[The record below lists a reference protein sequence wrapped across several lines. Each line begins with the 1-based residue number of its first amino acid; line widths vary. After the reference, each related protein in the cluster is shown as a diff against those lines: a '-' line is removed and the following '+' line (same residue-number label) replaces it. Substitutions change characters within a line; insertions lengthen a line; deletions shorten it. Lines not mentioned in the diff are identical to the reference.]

1 MRGDQRLTGGRD
13 VPGFGYAHGC
23 PRKIHD
29 GIGIASSYQVGNPG
43 AIKARRDPADRPTT
57 GRDRCLLGRRGDFRH
72 SAAAGGRGQP
82 RPNHWT
88 AEDFRG
94 HHCKHLEESRRL
106 RPASTEQAM
115 TRPPKRSMFAG
126 DGVAAP
132 LQHATFRRIWLA
144 SLLSN
149 LGLLIQAVGAAWA
162 MTQMTSSADKVALV
176 QTALMLPVMLI
187 SMPAGAIADMYDRRI
202 VALISLAIA
211 LSGATAL
218 TVLAWL
224 GLVTP
229 ETLLALCF
237 VVGSGMALFG
247 PAWQSSVTEQVPPET
262 LPSAVALNGIS
273 YNIARSFGPA
283 IGGIV
288 VAAAGAVAAFA
299 ANAVLYLPLLI
310 VLFLWRRTSQP
321 SRLPRERLN
330 RAIVSGVRYIANS
343 PAIKIVLTRTLVTGL
358 IGGSVSALMPLVA
371 RDLLHGGA
379 QTYGI
384 MLGAFGMGAVIGAL
398 NITEVRKRMSGEAA
412 IRACAL
418 SMGGAIAAVALSRE
432 PVLTAAA
439 LVIAGAV
446 WMLAVALFNIG
457 VQLSAPRWVAGRSLA
472 AFQASIA
479 GGIAIGSWGWG
490 RLTDAVGVEAAL
502 LVSAALMLA
511 SPLLGL
517 WLQMP
522 RIGARNEDAEVLAD
536 PEVQLSLTA
545 RSGPLVVEI
554 EYRVAQD
561 NARAFHNVMQEVQ
574 LSRQRNGAYG
584 WSIARDIADPELWT
598 ERYHCPTW
606 LDYLRQRNR
615 STQSE
620 RALHQ
625 RAIGFHLGPD
635 PVRVRRMLERPF
647 GSVRWKED
655 TPDRAVSEVLPV
667 TSSAAGGST

>member
-1 MRGDQRLTGGRD
+1 ME
-13 VPGFGYAHGC
+13 
-23 PRKIHD
+23 
-29 GIGIASSYQVGNPG
+29 
-43 AIKARRDPADRPTT
+43 
-57 GRDRCLLGRRGDFRH
+57 
-72 SAAAGGRGQP
+72 GQ
-82 RPNHWT
+82 
-88 AEDFRG
+88 
-94 HHCKHLEESRRL
+94 
-106 RPASTEQAM
+106 M
-115 TRPPKRSMFAG
+115 TDKPKRSFFAG

-132 LQHATFRRIWLA
+132 LQHTIFRRIWLA

-187 SMPAGAIADMYDRRI
+187 AMPAGAVADMYDRRV
-202 VALISLAIA
+202 VALVSLGIA

-218 TVLAWL
+218 TVLSFL
-224 GLVTP
+224 NLVTP
-229 ETLLALCF
+229 QILLALCF

-247 PAWQSSVTEQVPPET
+247 PAWQSSVSEQVPSET
-262 LPSAVALNGIS
+262 LPAAVALNGIS

-288 VAAAGAVAAFA
+288 VATAGAVAAFA
-299 ANAVLYLPLLI
+299 ANAILYLPLLV
-310 VLFLWRRTSQP
+310 VLFLWRRVSEP
-321 SRLPRERLN
+321 SKLPRERLN

-343 PAIKIVLTRTLVTGL
+343 PSIKIVLVRTLVTGL

-398 NITEVRKRMSGEAA
+398 NIGMLRKQMSGEGA
-412 IRACAL
+412 IRACAIA
-418 SMGGAIAAVALSRE
+418 MGGAIGTVALSHE
-432 PVLTAAA
+432 PVITAAA
-439 LVIAGAV
+439 LVVAGSA

-490 RLTDAVGVEAAL
+490 RLTDAAGVEVAL
-502 LVSAALMLA
+502 LVSAGLMLA
-511 SPLLGL
+511 SPLLGF
-517 WLQMP
+517 WLTMP
-522 RIGARNEDAEVLAD
+522 PVGRRDEAAETLAD
-536 PEVQLSLTA
+536 PEVRLSLTG

-561 NARAFHNVMQEVQ
+561 DARAFHHVMQDVQ

-584 WSIARDIADPELWT
+584 WSVARDIADPELWT

-625 RAIGFHLGPD
+625 AAIAFHVGPN
-635 PVRVRRMLERPF
+635 PVRIRRMLERPF
-647 GSVRWKED
+647 GSVRKDEAA
-655 TPDRAVSEVLPV
+655 DRAASEVLPV
-667 TSSAAGGST
+667 IASAAGSST

>member
-1 MRGDQRLTGGRD
+1 MTEPSTRTDSITAPL
-13 VPGFGYAHGC
+13 
-23 PRKIHD
+23 
-29 GIGIASSYQVGNPG
+29 
-43 AIKARRDPADRPTT
+43 
-57 GRDRCLLGRRGDFRH
+57 RH
-72 SAAAGGRGQP
+72 SI
-82 RPNHWT
+82 
-88 AEDFRG
+88 
-94 HHCKHLEESRRL
+94 
-106 RPASTEQAM
+106 
-115 TRPPKRSMFAG
+115 
-126 DGVAAP
+126 
-132 LQHATFRRIWLA
+132 FRRIWLA

-149 LGLLIQAVGAAWA
+149 LGILIQGVGAAWA
-162 MTQMTSSADKVALV
+162 MTQMTPEADKVALV

-187 SMPAGAIADMYDRRI
+187 SMPAGAIADMHDRRI
-202 VALISLAIA
+202 VALVSLAIA
-211 LSGATAL
+211 LSGATTL

-224 GLVTP
+224 NLVTP
-229 ETLLALCF
+229 NILLALCF

-247 PAWQSSVTEQVPPET
+247 PAWQSSVSEQVPTET
-262 LPSAVALNGIS
+262 LPAAVALNGIS

-299 ANAVLYLPLLI
+299 ANAVLYLPLLV
-310 VLFLWRRTSQP
+310 VLFLWNRVSEP

-330 RAIVSGVRYIANS
+330 RAIVSGVRYITNS
-343 PAIKIVLTRTLVTGL
+343 PSIKIVLTRTMVTGI

-398 NITEVRKRMSGEAA
+398 NISEIRRRLSGEAA
-412 IRACAL
+412 IRACTL
-418 SMGGAIAAVALSRE
+418 MMGGAIAGVALSKQ
-432 PVLTAAA
+432 PVITAAA
-439 LVIAGAV
+439 LVIAGAA

-490 RLTDAVGVEAAL
+490 RITDVAGVEIAL
-502 LVSAALMLA
+502 LISAGLMLL
-511 SPLLGL
+511 SPLLGI
-517 WLQMP
+517 WLRMP
-522 RIGARNEDAEVLAD
+522 PVGARNEAAAEALAD
-536 PEVQLSLTA
+536 PEVRLQLTG

-561 NARAFHNVMQEVQ
+561 NARAFHNVMQDVQ

-606 LDYLRQRNR
+606 LDFLRQRNR
-615 STQSE
+615 ATQIE
-620 RALHQ
+620 RELHQ
-625 RAIGFHLGPD
+625 KAANFHIGAEPI
-635 PVRVRRMLERPF
+635 RVRRMLERPF
-647 GSVRWKED
+647 GSVRWKEE
-655 TPDRAVSEVLPV
+655 TPDRAATEVLPV
-667 TSSAAGGST
+667 IATAAGSST

>member
-1 MRGDQRLTGGRD
+1 
-13 VPGFGYAHGC
+13 
-23 PRKIHD
+23 
-29 GIGIASSYQVGNPG
+29 
-43 AIKARRDPADRPTT
+43 
-57 GRDRCLLGRRGDFRH
+57 
-72 SAAAGGRGQP
+72 
-82 RPNHWT
+82 
-88 AEDFRG
+88 
-94 HHCKHLEESRRL
+94 
-106 RPASTEQAM
+106 
-115 TRPPKRSMFAG
+115 MFAG

-202 VALISLAIA
+202 VALVSLGIA

-229 ETLLALCF
+229 ETLLSLCF

-247 PAWQSSVTEQVPPET
+247 PAWQSSVIEQVPAET

-273 YNIARSFGPA
+273 FNIARSFGPA

-299 ANAVLYLPLLI
+299 ANAVLYIPLLV
-310 VLFLWRRTSQP
+310 VLFLWRRTSEP
-321 SRLPRERLN
+321 SRLPRERLS

-343 PAIKIVLTRTLVTGL
+343 PSIRIVLVRTLVTGL

-398 NITEVRKRMSGEAA
+398 NIAEVRQRMSGEAA
-412 IRACAL
+412 IRTCAL

-439 LVIAGAV
+439 LVVAGAV

-502 LVSAALMLA
+502 LVSAAMMLA

-517 WLQMP
+517 WLRMP

-536 PEVQLSLTA
+536 PEVQLQLTA

-625 RAIGFHLGPD
+625 RAMDFHLGPD

-655 TPDRAVSEVLPV
+655 SPDRAASEVLPV

>member
-1 MRGDQRLTGGRD
+1 
-13 VPGFGYAHGC
+13 
-23 PRKIHD
+23 
-29 GIGIASSYQVGNPG
+29 
-43 AIKARRDPADRPTT
+43 
-57 GRDRCLLGRRGDFRH
+57 
-72 SAAAGGRGQP
+72 
-82 RPNHWT
+82 
-88 AEDFRG
+88 
-94 HHCKHLEESRRL
+94 
-106 RPASTEQAM
+106 M
-115 TRPPKRSMFAG
+115 TRQPKRSMFAG

-229 ETLLALCF
+229 EALLALCF

-247 PAWQSSVTEQVPPET
+247 PAWQASVTEQVPPET

-517 WLQMP
+517 WLRMP

>member
-1 MRGDQRLTGGRD
+1 MTEQPGR
-13 VPGFGYAHGC
+13 F
-23 PRKIHD
+23 
-29 GIGIASSYQVGNPG
+29 
-43 AIKARRDPADRPTT
+43 PADGVTAP
-57 GRDRCLLGRRGDFRH
+57 LRH
-72 SAAAGGRGQP
+72 SA
-82 RPNHWT
+82 
-88 AEDFRG
+88 
-94 HHCKHLEESRRL
+94 
-106 RPASTEQAM
+106 
-115 TRPPKRSMFAG
+115 
-126 DGVAAP
+126 
-132 LQHATFRRIWLA
+132 FRRIWLA

-149 LGLLIQAVGAAWA
+149 LGLLIQGVGAAWA

-187 SMPAGAIADMYDRRI
+187 SMPAGAIADMYDRRV
-202 VALISLAIA
+202 VALVSLSIS

-218 TVLAWL
+218 TALAWL
-224 GLVTP
+224 GLITP
-229 ETLLALCF
+229 QTLLAFCF

-247 PAWQSSVTEQVPPET
+247 PAWQSSVSEQVPAET

-288 VAAAGAVAAFA
+288 VATAGAVAAFA
-299 ANAVLYLPLLI
+299 ANAVLYIPLLV
-310 VLFLWRRTSQP
+310 VLFLWRRTHEP

-343 PAIKIVLTRTLVTGL
+343 PSIRIVLARTLVMGTL
-358 IGGSVSALMPLVA
+358 GGSVSALMPLVA

-398 NITEVRKRMSGEAA
+398 NIAEVRKRMSGEAA

-418 SMGGAIAAVALSRE
+418 SMGAAIAAVALSRE

-479 GGIAIGSWGWG
+479 GGIAMGSWGWG
-490 RLTDAVGVEAAL
+490 HLTDAVGVETAL
-502 LVSAALMLA
+502 LVSATLMFA

-517 WLQMP
+517 WLHMP

-536 PEVQLSLTA
+536 PEVQLLLTA

-554 EYRVAQD
+554 EYRVAQE
-561 NARAFHNVMQEVQ
+561 NARPFHTVMQQVQ

-625 RAIGFHLGPD
+625 EAIAFHLGPD
-635 PVRVRRMLERPF
+635 PVRIRRMLERPF

-655 TPDRAVSEVLPV
+655 SPDRTAHEVLPV
-667 TSSAAGGST
+667 ASAAAGSSST

>member
-1 MRGDQRLTGGRD
+1 MTG
-13 VPGFGYAHGC
+13 
-23 PRKIHD
+23 
-29 GIGIASSYQVGNPG
+29 
-43 AIKARRDPADRPTT
+43 
-57 GRDRCLLGRRGDFRH
+57 
-72 SAAAGGRGQP
+72 
-82 RPNHWT
+82 
-88 AEDFRG
+88 
-94 HHCKHLEESRRL
+94 
-106 RPASTEQAM
+106 
-115 TRPPKRSMFAG
+115 PPKRSMFAG

-247 PAWQSSVTEQVPPET
+247 PAWQSSVTEQVPPES

-273 YNIARSFGPA
+273 FNIARSFGPA

-299 ANAVLYLPLLI
+299 ANAVLYIPLLI

-517 WLQMP
+517 WLRMP

-554 EYRVAQD
+554 EYRVAQND
-561 NARAFHNVMQEVQ
+561 ARAFHNVMQEVQ

-625 RAIGFHLGPD
+625 SAIGFHLGPD

>member
-1 MRGDQRLTGGRD
+1 
-13 VPGFGYAHGC
+13 
-23 PRKIHD
+23 
-29 GIGIASSYQVGNPG
+29 
-43 AIKARRDPADRPTT
+43 
-57 GRDRCLLGRRGDFRH
+57 
-72 SAAAGGRGQP
+72 
-82 RPNHWT
+82 
-88 AEDFRG
+88 
-94 HHCKHLEESRRL
+94 
-106 RPASTEQAM
+106 
-115 TRPPKRSMFAG
+115 
-126 DGVAAP
+126 
-132 LQHATFRRIWLA
+132 
-144 SLLSN
+144 
-149 LGLLIQAVGAAWA
+149 
-162 MTQMTSSADKVALV
+162 
-176 QTALMLPVMLI
+176 MLI

-202 VALISLAIA
+202 VALVSLSIA
-211 LSGATAL
+211 LCGATAL
-218 TVLAWL
+218 SVLAWL

-229 ETLLALCF
+229 QILLAFCF
-237 VVGSGMALFG
+237 IVGSGMALFG
-247 PAWQSSVTEQVPPET
+247 PAWQSSVTEQVPAET

-288 VAAAGAVAAFA
+288 VATAGAVAAFA
-299 ANAVLYLPLLI
+299 ANAVLYIPLLV
-310 VLFLWRRTSQP
+310 VLFLWRRTSEP

-343 PAIKIVLTRTLVTGL
+343 PSIRVVLVRTLVMGL

-398 NITEVRKRMSGEAA
+398 NIAEVRKRMSGETA

-418 SMGGAIAAVALSRE
+418 SMAGAIVAVALSRE
-432 PVLTAAA
+432 AVLTAAA
-439 LVIAGAV
+439 LVVAGAV

-479 GGIAIGSWGWG
+479 GGIAMGSWGWG
-490 RLTDAVGVEAAL
+490 RLTDAAGVETAL
-502 LVSAALMLA
+502 LVSAALMFA

-517 WLQMP
+517 WLGMP
-522 RIGARNEDAEVLAD
+522 RVGARNEDAEVLAD
-536 PEVQLSLTA
+536 PEVRLSLTG

-554 EYRVAQD
+554 EYRVDQD

-625 RAIGFHLGPD
+625 QATGFHLGPD

-655 TPDRAVSEVLPV
+655 SPDRAAAEVLPV
-667 TSSAAGGST
+667 ATAAGSSST

>member
-1 MRGDQRLTGGRD
+1 MTDQSKRTK
-13 VPGFGYAHGC
+13 FAT
-23 PRKIHD
+23 D
-29 GIGIASSYQVGNPG
+29 GI
-43 AIKARRDPADRPTT
+43 
-57 GRDRCLLGRRGDFRH
+57 
-72 SAAAGGRGQP
+72 
-82 RPNHWT
+82 
-88 AEDFRG
+88 
-94 HHCKHLEESRRL
+94 
-106 RPASTEQAM
+106 
-115 TRPPKRSMFAG
+115 
-126 DGVAAP
+126 AAP
-132 LQHATFRRIWLA
+132 LRHAPFRRIWLA

-176 QTALMLPVMLI
+176 QTALMLPIMLI
-187 SMPAGAIADMYDRRI
+187 AMPAGAVADMYDRRI
-202 VALISLAIA
+202 VALVSLSIG
-211 LSGATAL
+211 LSGAVTL
-218 TVLAWL
+218 TVLSWL

-229 ETLLALCF
+229 NLLLAFCF
-237 VVGSGMALFG
+237 LVGSGMALFG
-247 PAWQSSVTEQVPPET
+247 PAWQASVSEQVPTET
-262 LPSAVALNGIS
+262 LPAAVALNGIS

-283 IGGIV
+283 IGGII
-288 VAAAGAVAAFA
+288 VATAGAVAAFA
-299 ANAVLYLPLLI
+299 ANATLYLPLLV
-310 VLFLWRRTSQP
+310 VLFLWRRENEP

-343 PAIKIVLTRTLVTGL
+343 PSIRIVLARTLVTGI
-358 IGGSVSALMPLVA
+358 IGGSLSALMPLVA

-398 NITEVRKRMSGEAA
+398 NISELRKRLSGEAA

-418 SMGGAIAAVALSRE
+418 SMGGAIIAVALSHE
-432 PVLTAAA
+432 PVITAAA

-490 RLTDAVGVEAAL
+490 RLTDAAGVETAL
-502 LVSAALMLA
+502 LVSGGLMLL

-517 WLQMP
+517 WLTMP
-522 RIGARNEDAEVLAD
+522 PVGARNEDAESLAD
-536 PEVQLSLTA
+536 PEVRLSLTG

-561 NARAFHNVMQEVQ
+561 NARAFHNVMQDVQ

-584 WSIARDIADPELWT
+584 WSVARDIGDPELWT

-625 RAIGFHLGPD
+625 LAIDFHIGPD
-635 PVRVRRMLERPF
+635 PVRIRRMLERPF
-647 GSVRWKED
+647 GSVRWKDD
-655 TPDRAVSEVLPV
+655 TPDRAANEVLPV
-667 TSSAAGGST
+667 VASAAGSSG

>member
-1 MRGDQRLTGGRD
+1 MTDL
-13 VPGFGYAHGC
+13 P
-23 PRKIHD
+23 
-29 GIGIASSYQVGNPG
+29 
-43 AIKARRDPADRPTT
+43 
-57 GRDRCLLGRRGDFRH
+57 
-72 SAAAGGRGQP
+72 
-82 RPNHWT
+82 
-88 AEDFRG
+88 
-94 HHCKHLEESRRL
+94 KH
-106 RPASTEQAM
+106 
-115 TRPPKRSMFAG
+115 SMFAAH
-126 DGVAAP
+126 GVAAP
-132 LQHATFRRIWLA
+132 LRHAVFRRIWLA

-149 LGLLIQAVGAAWA
+149 FGLLIQAVGAAWA
-162 MTQMTSSADKVALV
+162 MTQMTTDADKVALV
-176 QTALMLPVMLI
+176 QTALMLPIMLI

-202 VALISLAIA
+202 VALVSLSIS

-224 GLVTP
+224 GHLNP
-229 ETLLALCF
+229 QILLTFCF
-237 VVGSGMALFG
+237 IVGSGMALFG
-247 PAWQSSVTEQVPPET
+247 PAWQSSVSEQVPAET

-288 VAAAGAVAAFA
+288 VATAGAVAAFA
-299 ANAVLYLPLLI
+299 TNALLYIPLLV
-310 VLFLWRRTSQP
+310 VLFLWNRTSEP

-330 RAIVSGVRYIANS
+330 RAIVSGIRYIANS
-343 PAIKIVLTRTLVTGL
+343 PSIRIVLARTLVTGL

-398 NITEVRKRMSGEAA
+398 NIGAIRQRLSGESAV
-412 IRACAL
+412 RACTL
-418 SMGGAIAAVALSRE
+418 SMGGAIAAVALSRQ

-439 LVIAGAV
+439 LVVAGAV

-457 VQLSAPRWVAGRSLA
+457 VQLSAPRWVAGRALA

-490 RLTDAVGVEAAL
+490 HLTDIAGVETAL
-502 LVSAALMLA
+502 LVSAGLMVA

-517 WLQMP
+517 WLGMP
-522 RIGARNEDAEVLAD
+522 RVGARNEDAEMLED
-536 PEVQLSLTA
+536 PEVRLSLTG

-561 NARAFHNVMQEVQ
+561 NARAFHNVMQDVQ

-606 LDYLRQRNR
+606 FDYLRQRSR

-625 RAIGFHLGPD
+625 SAIAFHIGPD
-635 PVRVRRMLERPF
+635 PVRIRRMLERPF

-655 TPDRAVSEVLPV
+655 TPDRAASEVLPV
-667 TSSAAGGST
+667 VATAAGSST

>member
-1 MRGDQRLTGGRD
+1 MTEQPKRLRLAT
-13 VPGFGYAHGC
+13 
-23 PRKIHD
+23 D
-29 GIGIASSYQVGNPG
+29 GI
-43 AIKARRDPADRPTT
+43 
-57 GRDRCLLGRRGDFRH
+57 
-72 SAAAGGRGQP
+72 
-82 RPNHWT
+82 
-88 AEDFRG
+88 
-94 HHCKHLEESRRL
+94 
-106 RPASTEQAM
+106 
-115 TRPPKRSMFAG
+115 
-126 DGVAAP
+126 AAP
-132 LQHATFRRIWLA
+132 LRHPVFRRIWLA
-144 SLLSN
+144 SLVSN
-149 LGLLIQAVGAAWA
+149 LGILIQGVGAAWA

-176 QTALMLPVMLI
+176 QTALMLPIMLI
-187 SMPAGAIADMYDRRI
+187 AMPAGAIADMHDRRI
-202 VALISLAIA
+202 VALISLGIA
-211 LSGATAL
+211 LAGATTL
-218 TVLAWL
+218 TVLAWF

-229 ETLLALCF
+229 NILLALCF

-247 PAWQSSVTEQVPPET
+247 PAWQASVSEQVPAET
-262 LPSAVALNGIS
+262 LPAAVALNGIS

-283 IGGIV
+283 IGGLV
-288 VAAAGAVAAFA
+288 VATSGAVAAFA
-299 ANAVLYLPLLI
+299 VNTVLYLPLMV
-310 VLFLWRRTSQP
+310 VLFLWNRTHEP

-343 PAIKIVLTRTLVTGL
+343 PSIRIVLIRTLVTGI

-384 MLGAFGMGAVIGAL
+384 MLGAFGMGAVFGAL
-398 NITEVRKRMSGEAA
+398 NIGEVRRRMSGEAA
-412 IRACAL
+412 VRACAI
-418 SMGGAIAAVALSRE
+418 SMAGAIAAVALSTSAI
-432 PVLTAAA
+432 LTAVA
-439 LVIAGAV
+439 LVLAGAV

-479 GGIAIGSWGWG
+479 GGIAVGSWGWG
-490 RLTDAVGVEAAL
+490 HLTDLAGVETAL
-502 LVSAALMLA
+502 LVSAGLMLL
-511 SPLLGL
+511 SPLLGI
-517 WLQMP
+517 WLRMP
-522 RIGARNEDAEVLAD
+522 RVGARNEDATELLAD

-584 WSIARDIADPELWT
+584 WSIARDIGDPELWT

-615 STQSE
+615 ATLSE

-625 RAIGFHLGPD
+625 RAIDFHLGPD
-635 PVRVRRMLERPF
+635 PIRVRRMLERPF

-655 TPDRAVSEVLPV
+655 TPDRAANEVLPV
-667 TSSAAGGST
+667 VATAAGSST